1 MSIYYKNNE
10 FEKASALKGLN
21 FFTICNTVVVSLL
34 NKKKSSKN
42 TYTQGPVFI
51 NRPLC
56 HQHQT

>member
-34 NKKKSSKN
+34 NKKKKLKKYLYSRTCVHK
-42 TYTQGPVFI
+42 
-51 NRPLC
+51 
-56 HQHQT
+56 